1 MVDRTRQLSV
11 LIDYM
16 VGQWKD
22 RAAIDAQ
29 RIGAFGFSSGGFTV
43 LAAAG
48 GNPDLSRL
56 TDHCHANPAFFD
68 CRLAKQHPEAMAV
81 DHASL
86 PHDMRI
92 KALVIA
98 APALGFT
105 YTRQGL
111 KDVTQPIQLWQA
123 GMDHILPSPLYAEPV
138 RDALPSRPEYHLVD
152 GADHFDFLPPC
163 SPELAAYAPMICKPT
178 PDFDRAAFHERL
190 NLEITR
196 FFKENL

>member
-1 MVDRTRQLSV
+1 M
-11 LIDYM
+11 
-16 VGQWKD
+16 
-22 RAAIDAQ
+22 AA
-29 RIGAFGFSSGGFTV
+29 
-43 LAAAG
+43 
-48 GNPDLSRL
+48 
-56 TDHCHANPAFFD
+56 
-68 CRLAKQHPEAMAV
+68 

-123 GMDHILPSPLYAEPV
+123 GRDQILPSPFYAEPV
-138 RDALPSRPEYHLVD
+138 RDALPSRPEYNLVD

-190 NLEITR
+190 NREITR
-196 FFKENL
+196 FFKDNL